1 MEKHFS
7 VIDASRYD
15 GCITTTTISHVHRKY
30 LPPHLELYHPP
41 VREARAE
48 TPNFD
53 TNASAQ
59 VI

>member
-1 MEKHFS
+1 MHLGMMAALQQQQSAMFT
-7 VIDASRYD
+7 
-15 GCITTTTISHVHRKY
+15 GNTP
-30 LPPHLELYHPP
+30 PPHLELYHPP